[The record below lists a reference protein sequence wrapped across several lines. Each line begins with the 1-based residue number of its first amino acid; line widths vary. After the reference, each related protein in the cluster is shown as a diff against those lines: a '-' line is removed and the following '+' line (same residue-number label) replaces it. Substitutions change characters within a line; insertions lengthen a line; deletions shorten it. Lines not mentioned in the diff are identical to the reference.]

1 MAVALSED
9 GGKTFPMIRWMERGE
24 GFMGEENRTN
34 NQQYEYPSLMQSED
48 GTIHLAYAA
57 HTRLGVK
64 YLHFTEEDVMGKK
77 RERVGLY
84 NPTAAQ
90 SK

>member
-1 MAVALSED
+1 
-9 GGKTFPMIRWMERGE
+9 MERGE

-34 NQQYEYPSLMQSED
+34 NRQYEYPFIMQSRNGD
-48 GTIHLAYAA
+48 IHLAYAA
-57 HTRLGVK
+57 YTRAGVK
-64 YLHFTEEDVMGKK
+64 YMRFTEADILGGK

-90 SK
+90 SR